1 MSLFKTYIVAGG
13 GTGGGSTE
21 TFVNSVLALL
31 PSASQWTALASL
43 PRPLYRPKASI
54 VSNRLWLACGERL
67 TAKHRDR
74 PFSDQVRFPLN
85 QLPHFFTLL
94 LCKRFLGA
102 GVPASTRSMEGGWYN
117 GAGQIWF
124 LPNSCRTEYPFLL
137 ERWHKSPP
145 PPKKKK

>member
-1 MSLFKTYIVAGG
+1 MYIVAGG

-85 QLPHFFTLL
+85 QLLHI
-94 LCKRFLGA
+94 
-102 GVPASTRSMEGGWYN
+102 ASVQTISRCWSTCLNQIYGGW
-117 GAGQIWF
+117 
-124 LPNSCRTEYPFLL
+124 LV
-137 ERWHKSPP
+137 RWSWRDMVPLK
-145 PPKKKK
+145 